1 MEYADSLKTPHKVGF
16 FFFIRLCCSISTV
29 LKLNEVCM
37 KNMNEMAKKVG
48 NGEIAS
54 IAKGFAKDMATKLF
68 LRTIGA
74 AATIRNADKEKLTKA
89 LKAGSVVIVGFL
101 IVSKLF
107 GLQVL
112 VALMGGTI
120 LLEELLQKIQDESDK
135 AKIKGAFDAL
145 KSEDS
150 TQTDQ

>member
-1 MEYADSLKTPHKVGF
+1 
-16 FFFIRLCCSISTV
+16 
-29 LKLNEVCM
+29 
-37 KNMNEMAKKVG
+37 
-48 NGEIAS
+48 
-54 IAKGFAKDMATKLF
+54 MATKVF

-101 IVSKLF
+101 VVSKLF

-120 LLEELLQKIQDESDK
+120 LLEELLQKVQDESDK
-135 AKIKGAFDAL
+135 AKIKAAFDAL